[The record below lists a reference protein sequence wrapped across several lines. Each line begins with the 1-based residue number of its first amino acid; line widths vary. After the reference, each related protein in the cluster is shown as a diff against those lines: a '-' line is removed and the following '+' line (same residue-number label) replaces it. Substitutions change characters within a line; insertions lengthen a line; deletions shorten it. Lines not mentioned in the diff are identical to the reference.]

1 MKEKERRENP
11 MKLSREFTEK
21 FSEIF
26 LDENMA
32 DVLQSQYVRR

>member
-1 MKEKERRENP
+1 

-26 LDENMA
+26 LDGTMA
-32 DVLQSQYVRR
+32 DFSNREQGSR